1 MEKNDA
7 HSSTSYS
14 GSVYNLHSEFSLK
27 VDTLLTKTNSFY
39 LGRKQTRVSYSRV
52 SYARVTEFTD

>member
-14 GSVYNLHSEFSLK
+14 GSVHSLHTEFSLK

-39 LGRKQTRVSYSRV
+39 LFINHDHFLRLSWRLKL
-52 SYARVTEFTD
+52 